1 MYGLIQ
7 PCITSVLTH
16 WVWTHIM
23 GPWLRSC
30 VFNCIG
36 SSVNYKPCSSARP
49 FLLPLPVSNNW
60 IQRLLSDAIC
70 FLLNFYNIAT
80 YLLFWQWKIS
90 SCTCVCTRPED
101 RDITLDYLSRPSLSL
116 SDHAIYCTTFE
127 PPYGKGCNNW
137 FANSE
142 LIN

>member
-36 SSVNYKPCSSARP
+36 SCVSYKPCSSARP

-101 RDITLDYLSRPSLSL
+101 CDITLDCLSQPSLSL
-116 SDHAIYCTTFE
+116 TMLYIVPLQFSASLR
-127 PPYGKGCNNW
+127 KGM
-137 FANSE
+137 
-142 LIN
+142 